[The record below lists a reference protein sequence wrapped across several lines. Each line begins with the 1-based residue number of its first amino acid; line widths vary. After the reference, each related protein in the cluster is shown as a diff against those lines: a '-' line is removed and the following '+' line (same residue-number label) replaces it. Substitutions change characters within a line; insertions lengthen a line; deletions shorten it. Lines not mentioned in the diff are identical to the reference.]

1 MFRTP
6 RDASIRRVL
15 RAAFVCLGVA
25 MGIATVPLSM
35 GNTGCAT
42 TPVLKG
48 PGEPCTRSNEC
59 QSALTCTSGVCR
71 AEPGVDA
78 AVPHDAG
85 SDASSAGDASTSL
98 DAGAVDGGVEAV
110 DAFVEVDA
118 VVGDD
123 AFVDQDAP

>member
-25 MGIATVPLSM
+25 MGVATVPFTM

-48 PGEPCTRSNEC
+48 PGEPCTRSSEC
-59 QSALTCTSGVCR
+59 QSALTCASGVCR

-78 AVPHDAG
+78 AVSHDAG
-85 SDASSAGDASTSL
+85 SDAASASL
-98 DAGAVDGGVEAV
+98 DAGLEPADAAFVADGAFLD
-110 DAFVEVDA
+110 DAFA
-118 VVGDD
+118 ADD
-123 AFVDQDAP
+123 AFVDEDAP